1 MPRSF
6 RLLVLVIIFGALSS
20 AILFL
25 QMPRAASV
33 AASQPT
39 PTPRPFPPKIP
50 IDQVK
55 PYDAHKERDRL
66 PTERLDNLVDKPC
79 INGFAAFYP
88 CQDVDLLSFL
98 SLDALGGGQ
107 ASSSWGWTDPDTQKE
122 YALLGRTTGTSFVD
136 ITNPKAPIYL
146 GNLPTHTGSSW
157 WRELKTYGY
166 YALIASDANGA
177 HGLQI
182 FDLRT
187 LRSVTNPPVTFSESA
202 HYDGFDNGHTI
213 TVNPDSGYAY
223 VNGTNTCSGGLHI
236 VDVRDALNPQFVK
249 CFSSDGYTHD
259 SQCVTYHGA
268 DTAYTN
274 REICFAANED
284 TLTIVDVTNKNN
296 LTQLAR
302 KSYLDFGYTH
312 QGWLTEDHN
321 YFIVDDEF
329 DELDHGHNTYTY
341 IWDVRDVNNPKLI
354 GTHQAPMR
362 AIDHN
367 QYIVGNR
374 LYQANY
380 RAGLRVLDLT
390 NVAKGKL
397 REVGFFD
404 IFPTDNAPN
413 FNGAWNVYPFY
424 ASGVVTI
431 AGIEQGLFVVKPQ
444 PESNPPPCDNKP
456 RKSVL
461 DSPLPAA
468 HVTVLRVPLAW
479 EANACA
485 SSYRLSVYEKT
496 ATGKALVYTQDV
508 FATHKRTKKL
518 ERGKTYLWSVRACNV
533 WGCGKAVT
541 RTFTIK

>member
-1 MPRSF
+1 MPRPF
-6 RLLVLVIIFGALSS
+6 RLLALVFALL
-20 AILFL
+20 AIVCSLLIL

-39 PTPRPFPPKIP
+39 PVPPPFPPKIP
-50 IDQVK
+50 LEQMQHH
-55 PYDAHKERDRL
+55 DAHKEHDRL
-66 PTERLDNLVDKPC
+66 PTEKLGIIVDKPC

-88 CQDVDLLSFL
+88 CKDVDLLSFL

-122 YALLGRTTGTSFVD
+122 YALLGRSNGTSFVD
-136 ITNPKAPIYL
+136 ISNPKAPIYL
-146 GNLPTHTGSSW
+146 GNLPTHTGNSW

-166 YALIASDANGA
+166 YALIVSDVNGA

-182 FDLRT
+182 FDLRE
-187 LRSVTNPPVTFSESA
+187 LRTVNNPPVTFSESA
-202 HYDGFDNGHTI
+202 HYAGFDNGHTI
-213 TVNPDSGYAY
+213 TVNPETGYAY
-223 VNGTNTCSGGLHI
+223 VNGTNTCSGGLHV
-236 VDVRDALNPQFVK
+236 VDVRDPLHPQFVN

-268 DTAYTN
+268 DAAYN
-274 REICFAANED
+274 GHEICFNANED
-284 TLTIVDVTNKNN
+284 TLTLVDVTNKNS

-312 QGWLTEDHN
+312 QGWLTQDHN
-321 YFIVDDEF
+321 YFVVDDEF
-329 DELDHGHNTYTY
+329 DEADYSHTTYTY
-341 IWDVRDVNNPKLI
+341 IWDVRDLNDPKLI
-354 GTHQAPMR
+354 GTHKGKTR

-404 IFPTDNAPN
+404 IFPTDDAPN
-413 FNGAWNVYPFY
+413 FNGAWNVFPFY

-431 AGIEQGLFVVKPQ
+431 AGIEQGLFIVKPQ

-456 RKSVL
+456 NKSVL
-461 DSPLPAA
+461 DSPASNA
-468 HVTVLRVPLAW
+468 HVTVLRVPLVW
-479 EANACA
+479 ETNACA
-485 SSYRLSVYEKT
+485 SSYKLVVREKT
-496 ATGKALVYTQDV
+496 ANGKKVVYTQET
-508 FATHKRTKKL
+508 ANAHLKTKKL
-518 ERGKTYLWSVRACNV
+518 EHGKTYLWTVRACNA
-533 WGCGKAVT
+533 WGCSKGIT
-541 RTFTIK
+541 RSFNIE